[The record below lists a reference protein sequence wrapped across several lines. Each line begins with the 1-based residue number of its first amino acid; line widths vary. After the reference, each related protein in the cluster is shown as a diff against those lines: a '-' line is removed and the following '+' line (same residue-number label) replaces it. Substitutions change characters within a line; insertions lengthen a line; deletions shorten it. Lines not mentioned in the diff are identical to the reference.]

1 MCRRF
6 TEEIFAALI
15 SVIFIIE
22 AITAVVKL
30 YTEPPPGSP
39 DDQSAAF
46 LGTMLCFGTYGLAMQ
61 LRSIKVRF
69 FLFTFSMWAIS
80 MMSCFVY
87 SARVKYSTNLCG
99 TPWATTALSLIH
111 ISEPTRPY

>member
-1 MCRRF
+1 MFTVFRRF

-30 YTEPPPGSP
+30 YTEPPPGSS

-61 LRSIKVRF
+61 LRSIKVSF
-69 FLFTFSMWAIS
+69 FSYFRDCMGNWCDVVFCFT
-80 MMSCFVY
+80 
-87 SARVKYSTNLCG
+87 ARG
-99 TPWATTALSLIH
+99 
-111 ISEPTRPY
+111 

>member
-46 LGTMLCFGTYGLAMQ
+46 LGTMLCLGPTGSPCNFGQ
-61 LRSIKVRF
+61 SRCVS
-69 FLFTFSMWAIS
+69 FLYI
-80 MMSCFVY
+80 
-87 SARVKYSTNLCG
+87 
-99 TPWATTALSLIH
+99 
-111 ISEPTRPY
+111 

>member
-69 FLFTFSMWAIS
+69 FLFLYFFKIYTAVRFQNRGGGGASS
-80 MMSCFVY
+80 KVH
-87 SARVKYSTNLCG
+87 VLLCV
-99 TPWATTALSLIH
+99 
-111 ISEPTRPY
+111 